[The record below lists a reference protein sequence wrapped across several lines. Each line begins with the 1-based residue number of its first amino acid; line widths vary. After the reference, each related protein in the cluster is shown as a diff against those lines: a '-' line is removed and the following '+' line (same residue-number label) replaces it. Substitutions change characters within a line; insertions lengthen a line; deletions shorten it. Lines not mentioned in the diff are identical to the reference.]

1 MFMYIWTGV
10 MSICVFFSSGAGP
23 RWQFQDIDGLWK
35 DYSKGSSVSSQDI
48 ELQYQQNPSG
58 TVKFTTNS
66 YGYELDLS
74 GELQHLQTD
83 GSICRSSPDLLKVFS
98 FAAMSQKNMSTSTT
112 RSVRR
117 LQQWQTTDGSKVGG
131 QHNVD
136 PHDGLRA
143 RLRTSLKLERFS
155 SVFHKLP
162 HLVAFWETNMRH
174 LKILLIY
181 MYLMDLT
188 S

>member
-117 LQQWQTTDGSKVGG
+117 LQQWLRRQTGRRLEVNTMLTLTMASGPVSGRLSNWNDSVRFFTSFLISLLFGR
-131 QHNVD
+131 HY
-136 PHDGLRA
+136 A
-143 RLRTSLKLERFS
+143 R
-155 SVFHKLP
+155 V
-162 HLVAFWETNMRH
+162 N
-174 LKILLIY
+174 
-181 MYLMDLT
+181 
-188 S
+188 